1 MFHCSFFSIPLIIFG
16 DRFFPRISF
25 LSGDS
30 GVVGKRATFVDSQE
44 VGFFSSVT
52 DQKNAFFREFF
63 LPCIFIGAF
72 FSSVAVT
79 PVTLQLRKV
88 STSFFS
94 SWKYKESHAF
104 KEEKE
109 IVVIRDAEIASER
122 RKKERDPGMH
132 SFVTSRSFS
141 FSLLLSYFDI
151 FSLIRSA
158 LLYPSLIQCIFVPS
172 CVSPV
177 LSFYTLHVSCIK
189 NLQSFR
195 SF

>member
-1 MFHCSFFSIPLIIFG
+1 MIDSFPGFLFYLATQGSWVKEQRLLIHRKS
-16 DRFFPRISF
+16 DFFL
-25 LSGDS
+25 LSQI
-30 GVVGKRATFVDSQE
+30 KMH
-44 VGFFSSVT
+44 
-52 DQKNAFFREFF
+52 FFREFF

-109 IVVIRDAEIASER
+109 IVVIRDAEIASARR
-122 RKKERDPGMH
+122 RKKERDPEMH

-141 FSLLLSYFDI
+141 FPSLLRSYFDI
-151 FSLIRSA
+151 F
-158 LLYPSLIQCIFVPS
+158 YPSLLLAHLFSI
-172 CVSPV
+172 
-177 LSFYTLHVSCIK
+177 LL
-189 NLQSFR
+189 
-195 SF
+195 